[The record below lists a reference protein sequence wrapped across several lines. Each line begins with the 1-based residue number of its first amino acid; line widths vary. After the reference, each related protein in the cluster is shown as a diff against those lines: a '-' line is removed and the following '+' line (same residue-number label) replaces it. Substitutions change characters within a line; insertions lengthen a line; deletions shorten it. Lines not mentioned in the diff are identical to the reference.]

1 VLHQPTAARDDA
13 LDIGAAW
20 SRMFAA
26 SMTRAIAVRDRQ
38 PGSFLDVWYRDTV
51 KEPRKVAEA
60 VFAFIGQALTDAAWT
75 EMQSWREANKR
86 EARPSHN
93 YTLEEFGLS
102 ASDMENL
109 FRAYRERFIIPQGVA
124 HAGARA

>member
-1 VLHQPTAARDDA
+1 
-13 LDIGAAW
+13 
-20 SRMFAA
+20 
-26 SMTRAIAVRDRQ
+26 AIAVRDRQ